1 MSAGNGFPGDMDPF
15 ALDAGTAERLLTGV
29 ADAGDAPPEYRAVA
43 TTLQALREAPDSS
56 ELVGEPDAV
65 DRIAAAIAL
74 DRRTRSSRRS
84 RRSVTRVARLAAA
97 SLVACGVALTGGLA
111 AAGALPESAQGVA
124 SAVLSRVGISVPTGG
139 EEKPAEQEPPAPSW
153 TSPAPPTTAGVTP
166 DPSGNGPAAPPAEPG
181 PASSAPGQGDG
192 DSQPGT
198 RSHGTPPS
206 TAKGIGKGQAPGG
219 PAATNPGNGAGN
231 RP

>member
-1 MSAGNGFPGDMDPF
+1 MTRGQRFPGRHGSIRARCRHGRAASD
-15 ALDAGTAERLLTGV
+15 GR

-43 TTLQALREAPDSS
+43 TTLQALREAPESS

-74 DRRTRSSRRS
+74 ERRTRGSRRS